1 MKETFE
7 MMNQY
12 KKKTRRKNMCRRL
25 EFIKQSGLE
34 YRILNESIGHI
45 RISLE
50 TKTLDVWVSSGKYTY
65 IKSNVYK
72 NGWNDILNIL
82 NLGREYTEFCK
93 C

>member
-1 MKETFE
+1 MKANFE
-7 MMNQY
+7 AMQEY
-12 KKKTRRKNMCRRL
+12 KKNNRRKNMSRRL
-25 EFIKQSGLE
+25 DFIKQSGLE
-34 YRILNESIGHI
+34 YRILNEGIGHI

-65 IKSNVYK
+65 FKSGVYK
-72 NGWNDILNIL
+72 NGWNDILKIL